1 MRIAV
6 AISALLLCGCAAR
19 HHEPLS
25 HTTVGEG
32 VGARP
37 ERVLVN
43 REAAGSEYSPEACAA
58 WQKCCKV
65 QKGMTYTEVYAILP
79 SAGRFKIHD
88 SHELETWFIVFENIG
103 KDHVSMTVEYGADGR
118 VVDIE
123 RSMEHGI
130 NPGVPGPIQKI
141 R

>member
-1 MRIAV
+1 MRIAA
-6 AISALLLCGCAAR
+6 AISALLLCGCAASR
-19 HHEPLS
+19 HQPRS
-25 HTTVGEG
+25 HSTISEDVQT
-32 VGARP
+32 RP
-37 ERVLVN
+37 EHALAE
-43 REAAGSEYSPEACAA
+43 REAGGSKYSPEAWAA

-65 QKGMTYTEVYAILP
+65 RKGMTYAEVYAILP

-103 KDHVSMTVEYGADGR
+103 KDHVLMTVEYGEDGR
-118 VVDIE
+118 IVDIE
-123 RSMEHGI
+123 RNIEHGI